1 MTPETFA
8 AVDALA
14 RQAAADGMTT
24 PAVALRFVLDTPG
37 VAELIIA
44 PRTLAQFDA
53 YGFDR

>member
-8 AVDALA
+8 AVDVLA
-14 RQAAADGMTT
+14 RQAAAEGMTT
-24 PAVALRFVLDTPG
+24 PAAALRFVLDTPG
-37 VAELIIA
+37 VAELVVA